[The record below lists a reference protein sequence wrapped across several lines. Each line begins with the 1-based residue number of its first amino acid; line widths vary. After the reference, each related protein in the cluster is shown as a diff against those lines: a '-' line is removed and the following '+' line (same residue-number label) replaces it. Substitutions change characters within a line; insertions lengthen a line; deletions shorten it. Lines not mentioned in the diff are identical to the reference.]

1 MLAGDA
7 GASKVKVTA
16 HVASAETLAH
26 CATGFVEAA
35 EDTRKRNA
43 APDGDQ
49 VSRQELN
56 ANHRLVVA
64 KSEIERLEKLVDEI
78 EEGQPVTNSTANSG
92 AGGNAGAGNV
102 ARRVRSWS
110 TATAS
115 GSARA
120 FLRSAHKALDKANKA
135 HVKLRITSRRG
146 RHGVEDASTVKIKE
160 AVDKYT
166 LAVAAVVRCVTMLA
180 GALHEDQLRVA
191 ELVMLGDRPERTE
204 VSART
209 WSLRLWQHRLFAL
222 QRQRKAMWSVTI
234 QGHLGEPQSSSMA
247 LALCGDPVNTRHPIT
262 LPFTSRLARAVLALP
277 TYPERVRVL

>member
-191 ELVMLGDRPERTE
+191 ELVEATPRPGRMPNSIMQRCREMMHHLQELEIKRMQK
-204 VSART
+204 
-209 WSLRLWQHRLFAL
+209 LRSFIMP
-222 QRQRKAMWSVTI
+222 K
-234 QGHLGEPQSSSMA
+234 
-247 LALCGDPVNTRHPIT
+247 VN
-262 LPFTSRLARAVLALP
+262 SRL
-277 TYPERVRVL
+277 ESRVHRILLVYFSS